1 MIDIQHNTRNFDDD
15 DDDKNSSALRLSC
28 FAHTLQLSIRDG
40 LKKASHVPKVLAKCQ
55 ALAKFSHKS
64 TKIADMLDQLNKH
77 VNKSNVTRW
86 NSEYLLIKSILSLG
100 KIDADTITS
109 LMDNPVKF
117 SNNDFIILEE
127 IVTIL
132 DPFYEISI
140 KCQAEAVVTASL
152 VVPSVVHLITHL
164 RDIKRD
170 VKFCGR
176 LAQQLQSSLEKRFC
190 GIMDRL
196 NQADVI
202 DDQHYGD
209 PLYFI
214 AAVLDPAFKFFWLR
228 DLQLSVQ
235 MENRLKQ
242 HIIQLIVD
250 EMNKEPNLS
259 PGHLDRISPART
271 SASSASTPKAKR
283 RKLFDY
289 DDVNSSDL
297 NEPNALDP
305 VVELDAY
312 LNDPVRLLF
321 SDYWH
326 RSQLSILK
334 RLITRIFS
342 VQASSAP
349 IERVFS
355 HAGLILTPKR
365 TNMNEQMLR
374 DLVFLRVNQSL
385 L

>member
-1 MIDIQHNTRNFDDD
+1 
-15 DDDKNSSALRLSC
+15 
-28 FAHTLQLSIRDG
+28 
-40 LKKASHVPKVLAKCQ
+40 
-55 ALAKFSHKS
+55 
-64 TKIADMLDQLNKH
+64 MLDQLNKH
-77 VNKSNVTRW
+77 INKSNVTRW

-100 KIDADTITS
+100 KIDADTVTS

-132 DPFYEISI
+132 DPFYGISI
-140 KCQAEAVVTASL
+140 KCQAEAAVTASL

-196 NQADVI
+196 NQVDVI
-202 DDQHYGD
+202 DDQRYGD

-228 DLQLSVQ
+228 DLQLSDQ

-259 PGHLDRISPART
+259 PGHFDRISPART
-271 SASSASTPKAKR
+271 SASTPKAKR

-297 NEPNALDP
+297 NESNALDP

-312 LNDPVRLLF
+312 LNDPVRLPL

-326 RSQLSILK
+326 PLLLS
-334 RLITRIFS
+334 S
-342 VQASSAP
+342 VCFLMP
-349 IERVFS
+349 
-355 HAGLILTPKR
+355 
-365 TNMNEQMLR
+365 
-374 DLVFLRVNQSL
+374 DLY
-385 L
+385 